1 MQPEPQINILLA
13 DDEPENLIALE
24 AVLEGLGQNLV
35 MANSGEEV
43 LRQLLCQDFAVI
55 LLDVQ
60 MPKLDG
66 FETAKLIRQRERSHH
81 TPIIFLTAF
90 STNDSFIFKGYSL
103 GAVDYLFKP
112 IDPVILS
119 SKVSVFVDLYKKTL
133 EVQRQGLE
141 LAAINAELRQS
152 EERFRTLSA
161 CSPVGIFLTDVEGH
175 CTYANPRSRE
185 ICGFDLQDNSRQ
197 GWLDFV
203 HHEDQER
210 AIANWLTHLRDGQEY
225 SDEFR
230 LQRQGNICW
239 VHLRSSPML
248 SNADTLIGHVG
259 TLEDITERK
268 QAETARAQII
278 QEQVARREAETA
290 NRLKDEFLAVLSH
303 ELRTP
308 LNAILGWSRLLLTKK
323 FDAETTHRALETIE
337 RNAKSQTELVEDILD
352 VSLIIQGKLRLQ
364 LQPVDLIQ
372 LITTVLDSLQPIAA
386 AQSIQF
392 ETEFDATAANA
403 MGDSGRLRQI
413 LRNLLSNAIKF
424 SPEDSK
430 IEVRLTRQQDQEK
443 SFAQIQVIDHGIG
456 IKSDFLPYVFDRF
469 RQADSST
476 TRSYSGLG
484 LGLAIVRHLTEL
496 HEGSVGAESA
506 GEGMGATFTIR
517 LPLLKQDI

>member
-1 MQPEPQINILLA
+1 MQSETQVNILLA

-35 MANSGEEV
+35 KANSGEDV
-43 LRQLLCQDFAVI
+43 LRYLLYQDFAVI

-66 FETAKLIRQRERSHH
+66 FETAMMIRQRERSHH

-90 STNDSFIFKGYSL
+90 STSDSLMCKGYSL

-161 CSPVGIFLTDVEGH
+161 CSPVGIFLTDIEGH
-175 CTYANPRSRE
+175 CTYANPRCQE
-185 ICGFDLQDNSRQ
+185 ICGFNLQDNSNQ

-203 HHEDQER
+203 HPEDQER
-210 AIANWLTHLRDGQEY
+210 AIANWLTHLRDGHEY

-230 LQRQGNICW
+230 LQRQDSTCW

-248 SNADTLIGHVG
+248 SNVDTLVGHVG

-308 LNAILGWSRLLLTKK
+308 LNAILGWSRLLLTKD
-323 FDAETTHRALETIE
+323 FDAEKTLRALETIE
-337 RNAKSQTELVEDILD
+337 RNAKSQAELVEDILD

-364 LQPVDLIQ
+364 PQPIDLIQ
-372 LITTVLDSLQPIAA
+372 LITSVLDSLHPIAESK
-386 AQSIQF
+386 SIQF
-392 ETEFDATAANA
+392 ETEFDATAANTA
-403 MGDSGRLRQI
+403 GDSGRLRQI

-424 SPEDSK
+424 SPEDGK
-430 IEVRLTRQQDQEK
+430 IRVRLTKQQDDEK

-456 IKSDFLPYVFDRF
+456 IEPDFLPYVFDRF

-496 HEGSVGAESA
+496 HDGTVQAESA
-506 GEGMGATFTIR
+506 GEGKGATFTVN
-517 LPLLKQDI
+517 LPLLEQPT